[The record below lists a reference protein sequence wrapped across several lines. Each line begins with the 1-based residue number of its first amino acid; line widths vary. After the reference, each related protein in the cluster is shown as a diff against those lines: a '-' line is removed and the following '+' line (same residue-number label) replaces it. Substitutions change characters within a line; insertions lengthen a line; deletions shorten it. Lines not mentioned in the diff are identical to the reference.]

1 MNEPLI
7 QQPDTTSHAQPF
19 QDMAARLCRNAD
31 QAFGGAFVVI
41 PPANGG
47 DPLEALILD
56 PKQDPATF
64 WTLLKTKCDLAIGE
78 LDQKA
83 RNQQAGT
90 FGRR

>member
-7 QQPDTTSHAQPF
+7 QPEARSAAQPF
-19 QDMAARLCRNAD
+19 LDMGARILHNAG
-31 QAFGGAFVVI
+31 QAFGGSFVVI

-64 WTLLKTKCDLAIGE
+64 WTLLKTKCDLAISE
-78 LDQKA
+78 LDQ
-83 RNQQAGT
+83 RSRQQQAGT